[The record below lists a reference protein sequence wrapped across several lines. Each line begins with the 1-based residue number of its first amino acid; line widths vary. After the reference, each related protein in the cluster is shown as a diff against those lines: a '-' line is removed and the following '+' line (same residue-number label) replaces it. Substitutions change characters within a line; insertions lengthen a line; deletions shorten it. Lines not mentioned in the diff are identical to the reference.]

1 MDGRNILILGG
12 TGDAI
17 FIAEQL
23 SVASNLNI
31 ITSLAGATRNPRF
44 PTGKTRIGGFGGKE
58 GLIGFLENQEISLIV
73 DATHPFS
80 SQIKENAIFAAN
92 KLRLPLLHL
101 VRDEWQVEFG
111 DRWYMVDNL
120 QDASEKLRE
129 LSKTRK
135 KNVFLTIGRKDLTY
149 FSNIK
154 NCNFLIRSIEKPNNL
169 ESFCCV
175 KWIEGRGP
183 FSSES
188 EIKLLTQEQV
198 DIIVTKNSGGLSG
211 RSKLLAARTLGLPAI
226 VVKQPPRPPGEQYN
240 TVENIVEVA
249 LKRVGLAGTQS

>member
-23 SVASNLNI
+23 SLAPNLNI

-111 DRWYMVDNL
+111 DRW
-120 QDASEKLRE
+120 
-129 LSKTRK
+129 
-135 KNVFLTIGRKDLTY
+135 
-149 FSNIK
+149 
-154 NCNFLIRSIEKPNNL
+154 
-169 ESFCCV
+169 
-175 KWIEGRGP
+175 
-183 FSSES
+183 
-188 EIKLLTQEQV
+188 
-198 DIIVTKNSGGLSG
+198 
-211 RSKLLAARTLGLPAI
+211 
-226 VVKQPPRPPGEQYN
+226 
-240 TVENIVEVA
+240 
-249 LKRVGLAGTQS
+249 

>member
-23 SVASNLNI
+23 SEAPNLNI
-31 ITSLAGATRNPRF
+31 ITSLAGATRNPRL
-44 PTGKTRIGGFGGKE
+44 PIGQARVGGFGGKE
-58 GLIGFLENQEISLIV
+58 GLVDFLIKQEISLII

-80 SQIKENAIFAAN
+80 SQIKDNAIFAAK
-92 KLRLPLLHL
+92 KLCLPLLHL
-101 VRDEWQVEFG
+101 IRDEWQLELG
-111 DRWYMVDNL
+111 DQWYMVDNL
-120 QDASEKLRE
+120 QDASEKLQE

-135 KNVFLTIGRKDLTY
+135 KNAFLTIGRKDLAY

-154 NCNFLIRSIEKPNNL
+154 NCNFLIRSIEKPNIL

-188 EIKLLTQEQV
+188 ELKLLTQEQV
-198 DIIVTKNSGGLSG
+198 DIIITKNSGGLSG

-226 VVKQPPRPPGEQYN
+226 IVKQPPRPPGEQYN

>member
-1 MDGRNILILGG
+1 MDGKNILILGG

-58 GLIGFLENQEISLIV
+58 GLIGFLENQEISLII

-80 SQIKENAIFAAN
+80 SQIKDNAIFAAK
-92 KLRLPLLHL
+92 KLCLPLLHL
-101 VRDEWQVEFG
+101 VRDEWRVEFG
-111 DRWYMVDNL
+111 DQWYMVDNL
-120 QDASEKLRE
+120 RDASEKLRE

-135 KNVFLTIGRKDLTY
+135 QNVFLTIGRKDLTY

-154 NCNFLIRSIEKPNNL
+154 NCNFLIRSIEKPNIL

-226 VVKQPPRPPGEQYN
+226 VVKQPPRPPGEQYK
-240 TVENIVEVA
+240 TVKDIVEVA
-249 LKRVGLAGTQS
+249 LKRVGFAGTPS

>member
-17 FIAEQL
+17 LIAEQL

-44 PTGKTRIGGFGGKE
+44 PIGKTRIGGFGGKE
-58 GLIGFLENQEISLIV
+58 GLIVFLENQEISLII

-80 SQIKENAIFAAN
+80 SQIKNNAIFAAK
-92 KLRLPLLHL
+92 KLCLPLLHL
-101 VRDEWQVEFG
+101 VRDEWRVEFG
-111 DRWYMVDNL
+111 DQWYMVDNL
-120 QDASEKLRE
+120 RDASEKLRE

-154 NCNFLIRSIEKPNNL
+154 NCNFLIRSIEKPDIL

-188 EIKLLTQEQV
+188 EIKLLKQEQV

-226 VVKQPPRPPGEQYN
+226 VVKQPPRPSGEQYN

-249 LKRVGLAGTQS
+249 LKRVGFAGTQS